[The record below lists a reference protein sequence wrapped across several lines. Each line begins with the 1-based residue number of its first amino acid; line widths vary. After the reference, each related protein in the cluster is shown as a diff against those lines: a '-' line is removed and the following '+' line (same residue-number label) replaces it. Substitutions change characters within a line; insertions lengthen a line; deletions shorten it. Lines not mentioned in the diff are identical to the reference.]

1 MRYFNL
7 VGVLTGSIFE
17 HPVGLVSILA
27 DAGSATLRIVN
38 YGNGLTTDL
47 AVGSG
52 QIATVGET
60 SSHIIGRTPLGSASA
75 PESLLDEVLA
85 ATVSGSGEALASS
98 ISTYLA
104 TGGHSGSAADVL
116 ATQAGGQTYLFVA
129 GNSDSGLR
137 VFHLAAD
144 GSLAEIGNI
153 EDSSQTYADGI
164 AAMAR
169 ITTDSGQFL
178 YTGSGTEHGLDIW
191 RITDDGTLSH
201 TGSLGR
207 DQNLPVQSVTAIEP
221 VTLAGQSFL
230 VIAAAGSSSLT
241 VFRVEPDGTLV
252 PTDHVID
259 TLHTRFQNAT
269 VLEVIEKDGQI
280 FVLVAGSDDG
290 ISLFTL
296 IPDGRLVHIESIE
309 DANNIS
315 LQNVSGIETCL
326 TGDIAQVFVT
336 SGAEGG
342 VTQFELDLSG
352 LGTVAIGQ
360 SGQLLGTEGDDTL
373 VMQEAGEVIGG
384 DGDDIILDGAGT
396 NTLAGGEGADV
407 FVLTADGMN
416 DTIIDFEPGID
427 RIDLSFLPMLYAWDQ
442 LQITYTGD
450 GAVVVFRDEVLT
462 IVTADGLPLTED
474 DFRNLDIVS
483 VSHARI
489 ELEAPPPDPDTD
501 LVLVGTDG
509 KDFLE
514 GMNGNDY
521 ISGLVNADTLIGGA
535 GSDTLLGGT
544 GNDLLDGGNQ
554 DDELYGE
561 GGRDTLLGGSGADT
575 LNGGADDDTLDGGGD
590 ADLLAGGS
598 GADGMDGGDGG
609 DMFLVDGLDTVTDTG
624 ATGFDRAQVDGTAG
638 VSLTLGGWSGVER
651 VSGNTGNDT
660 IDASGYTTA
669 VILNGGGGNDTLVGN
684 GQGAILLGGA
694 GDDRL
699 TGGAGND
706 TLQGA
711 TGSDTFDGGAG
722 SDTFFIG
729 ETGDVVQDSG
739 TTGYDRAMI
748 DNAAGVSL
756 ALGGWS
762 GVERIDGHTGNDTID
777 ATGYATAL
785 TLTGGE
791 GGDVLTGGA
800 AGDAL
805 YGGEGNDT
813 LNGGGG
819 SDALNGGLGAD
830 VFEFGAG
837 FGQDVI
843 GDFENGTDLIDF
855 SGHGGVSSTADL
867 VITQDGDNTVITL
880 AAGGTD
886 RITLTDTLATAIDA
900 ADFIFP

>member
-1 MRYFNL
+1 LYHGGIYN
-7 VGVLTGSIFE
+7 
-17 HPVGLVSILA
+17 
-27 DAGSATLRIVN
+27 
-38 YGNGLTTDL
+38 
-47 AVGSG
+47 
-52 QIATVGET
+52 
-60 SSHIIGRTPLGSASA
+60 GSASYA
-75 PESLLDEVLA
+75 TDAHYLNDSYQMSIMSYFDMVENTYINGSWVDIVSPMIADYA
-85 ATVSGSGEALASS
+85 AMVALYGGGSYYTGNTTWGANSNVGGYLGTIFGYIFDGNTIDPAIYSGDQIGFTIVDS
-98 ISTYLA
+98 
-104 TGGHSGSAADVL
+104 GGHDTLDLSTLTTNSNVNMLPGAA
-116 ATQAGGQTYLFVA
+116 
-129 GNSDSGLR
+129 SDI
-137 VFHLAAD
+137 D
-144 GSLAEIGNI
+144 GSIGNVVV
-153 EDSSQTYADGI
+153 G
-164 AAMAR
+164 
-169 ITTDSGQFL
+169 
-178 YTGSGTEHGLDIW
+178 
-191 RITDDGTLSH
+191 
-201 TGSLGR
+201 
-207 DQNLPVQSVTAIEP
+207 V
-221 VTLAGQSFL
+221 
-230 VIAAAGSSSLT
+230 
-241 VFRVEPDGTLV
+241 
-252 PTDHVID
+252 
-259 TLHTRFQNAT
+259 AT
-269 VLEVIEKDGQI
+269 VLE
-280 FVLVAGSDDG
+280 
-290 ISLFTL
+290 
-296 IPDGRLVHIESIE
+296 
-309 DANNIS
+309 
-315 LQNVSGIETCL
+315 
-326 TGDIAQVFVT
+326 
-336 SGAEGG
+336 
-342 VTQFELDLSG
+342 DL
-352 LGTVAIGQ
+352 
-360 SGQLLGTEGDDTL
+360 LLGSG
-373 VMQEAGEVIGG
+373 
-384 DGDDIILDGAGT
+384 
-396 NTLAGGEGADV
+396 
-407 FVLTADGMN
+407 N
-416 DTIIDFEPGID
+416 DT
-427 RIDLSFLPMLYAWDQ
+427 
-442 LQITYTGD
+442 
-450 GAVVVFRDEVLT
+450 AV
-462 IVTADGLPLTED
+462 
-474 DFRNLDIVS
+474 
-483 VSHARI
+483 
-489 ELEAPPPDPDTD
+489 
-501 LVLVGTDG
+501 
-509 KDFLE
+509 
-514 GMNGNDY
+514 GNDAANL
-521 ISGLVNADTLIGGA
+521 ISG
-535 GSDTLLGGT
+535 
-544 GNDLLDGGNQ
+544 
-554 DDELYGE
+554 
-561 GGRDTLLGGSGADT
+561 
-575 LNGGADDDTLDGGGD
+575 NGGADSLSGGLGNDTLQGGPGNDTLDGGGD